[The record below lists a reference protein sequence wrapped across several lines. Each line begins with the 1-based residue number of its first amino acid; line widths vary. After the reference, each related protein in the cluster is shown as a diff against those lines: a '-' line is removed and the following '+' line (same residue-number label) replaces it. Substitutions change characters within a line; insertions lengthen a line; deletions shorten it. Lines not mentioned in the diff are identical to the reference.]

1 MMARLKLRGM
11 HAVFDEV
18 LTNGRKARWATERI
32 MMELLRAEAAER
44 HLRSIRYEEWLEEAK
59 RKKLEKKLNDKID
72 DKDDG
77 YIEFYVN
84 QSNL

>member
-59 RKKLEKKLNDKID
+59 RKKLEKKLPAGWRIMFSD
-72 DKDDG
+72 
-77 YIEFYVN
+77 IEKYGR
-84 QSNL
+84 S